1 MRKQIVFLNLLFSV
15 AMWNAQ
21 ATVVKG
27 SVKSTDGKPVENV
40 VVTDGY
46 RFTSTNAQGE
56 YSLDTDEAKSRF
68 VYISTPS
75 DYEIIASEGWNR
87 SFFLPINPSDEG
99 KTYDF
104 TLTRRDQ
111 PAKKFVYLA
120 VSDPQVTNE
129 QELARYTNETLVD
142 MQQTAS
148 RFKGKQEVYAMLL
161 GDLVNDKMEL
171 FEPLR
176 KSMASQGIV
185 YSPVIGNHD
194 HNQLY
199 TALSNLKDAKSGY
212 AEARYES
219 FFGPYNY
226 SFNVGDIHIVA
237 LKDIDYIK
245 DRKYTERFGKEQ
257 LDWLKND
264 LSYVEPGTTV
274 FINVHAPVFNQ
285 TDNGGGNARDAEEFR
300 QIVKDYNVHVFAGH
314 THFYENNQVAPTLY
328 EHNIGAACGAWW
340 AGHVNRCGAPNGY
353 LVVEVDGSQVRWH
366 YKATGRPADYQF
378 RVYKPGEFKSEA
390 GYVVANV
397 WDWDSA
403 WRVEW
408 SEDGQSKG
416 AMERF
421 DDEDQ
426 DYIDMHGKPEGY
438 HTHHLF
444 RCQPSSGAKQ
454 IEIRAT
460 NRFGETYKQTVV
472 L

>member
-68 VYISTPS
+68 IYISTPS

-199 TALSNLKDAKSGY
+199 TALSNLEDTKNGY

-226 SFNVGDIHIVA
+226 SFNVGDIHIIA

-285 TDNGGGNARDAEEFR
+285 TDKGGGNARDAEEFR

-314 THFYENNQVAPTLY
+314 THFYENNQVPLRAQHRCRLRCLV
-328 EHNIGAACGAWW
+328 GW
-340 AGHVNRCGAPNGY
+340 ARQSLRCAEWLSG
-353 LVVEVDGSQVRWH
+353 
-366 YKATGRPADYQF
+366 GRG
-378 RVYKPGEFKSEA
+378 R
-390 GYVVANV
+390 
-397 WDWDSA
+397 
-403 WRVEW
+403 W
-408 SEDGQSKG
+408 SEREMALQGYGSPGRLSTSGLQAWGVQIGGRLCRRQRLGLGFRLARGMVGGRAEQRRDGTLRRRGSGLHRHARQTRRLPYPPPFPLPTFK
-416 AMERF
+416 
-421 DDEDQ
+421 
-426 DYIDMHGKPEGY
+426 
-438 HTHHLF
+438 
-444 RCQPSSGAKQ
+444 RCQAD
-454 IEIRAT
+454 
-460 NRFGETYKQTVV
+460 
-472 L
+472 

>member
-1 MRKQIVFLNLLFSV
+1 MSRSLP
-15 AMWNAQ
+15 
-21 ATVVKG
+21 AT
-27 SVKSTDGKPVENV
+27 P
-40 VVTDGY
+40 
-46 RFTSTNAQGE
+46 
-56 YSLDTDEAKSRF
+56 
-68 VYISTPS
+68 
-75 DYEIIASEGWNR
+75 
-87 SFFLPINPSDEG
+87 
-99 KTYDF
+99 
-104 TLTRRDQ
+104 TRRLSICCRLL
-111 PAKKFVYLA
+111 P
-120 VSDPQVTNE
+120 
-129 QELARYTNETLVD
+129 
-142 MQQTAS
+142 AS
-148 RFKGKQEVYAMLL
+148 RGNK
-161 GDLVNDKMEL
+161 
-171 FEPLR
+171 R
-176 KSMASQGIV
+176 
-185 YSPVIGNHD
+185 SPNTVGP
-194 HNQLY
+194 
-199 TALSNLKDAKSGY
+199 ALSNLEDTKNGY

-226 SFNVGDIHIVA
+226 SFNVGDIHIIA

-285 TDNGGGNARDAEEFR
+285 TDKGGGNARDAEEFR

-353 LVVEVDGSQVRWH
+353 LVVEVDGANVKWH

-378 RVYKPGEFKSEA
+378 RVYKPGEFKSAA

-438 HTHHLF
+438 HTRHLF